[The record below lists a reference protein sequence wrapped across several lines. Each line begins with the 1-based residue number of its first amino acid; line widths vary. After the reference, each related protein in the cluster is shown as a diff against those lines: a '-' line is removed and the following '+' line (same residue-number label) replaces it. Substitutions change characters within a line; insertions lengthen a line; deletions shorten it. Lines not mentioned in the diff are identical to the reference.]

1 VLQCL
6 ERVSVR
12 NFAWSKYPEH
22 FQLPHQS
29 YAWKP
34 TLILDALQ
42 HGATAVFYQDA
53 GQELRARL
61 DAVLDSVLSDGYIF
75 VANGF
80 DFPEPMWTHSSA
92 FAYFNM
98 SSQTAKARGRPEV
111 AGGIIGFSASSTARR
126 AVLEP
131 WVACCKIRRCITP
144 DGSSRANHRQDQ
156 SALNLIIASIG
167 WQPKVH
173 LDEGMWAYY
182 ESTDPKQQI
191 TANETEPAPNGVVLF
206 SRRGNQPKPYMKHAR
221 FKAAGTCYRVSERL
235 GAV

>member
-1 VLQCL
+1 MA
-6 ERVSVR
+6 ETRS
-12 NFAWSKYPEH
+12 
-22 FQLPHQS
+22 
-29 YAWKP
+29 
-34 TLILDALQ
+34 
-42 HGATAVFYQDA
+42 
-53 GQELRARL
+53 GQ
-61 DAVLDSVLSDGYIF
+61 
-75 VANGF
+75 
-80 DFPEPMWTHSSA
+80 
-92 FAYFNM
+92 
-98 SSQTAKARGRPEV
+98 V

-131 WVACCKIRRCITP
+131 WVACCKIRCHMLPCGCQVRHQGADRRCITP

-221 FKAAGTCYRVSERL
+221 FKAAGTCYRVLERL
-235 GAV
+235 GHV